1 LGIGDLWNFIIF
13 EPMLNGLIVLYSI
26 LFHNFGLT
34 IVALTII
41 VRLATMPLTLKQLR
55 ATRAMSALQPK
66 LLELQKKYAKDRD
79 KLSQETMGLYREHG
93 VNPMGCLM
101 PMLVQLPIWIALY
114 QSIIRVLAVTPE
126 SLHGLSGHLYSLAI
140 VHQTVPL
147 NEHFLWLNL
156 AQPDRTLLL
165 PLLVGGSMWIQQK
178 MMATPSA
185 DPRQKSMTNMMQ
197 WMMPLMFGF
206 FAIQFPSGLAL
217 YWVVSTVIGIVM
229 QYYMAGWGGL
239 RGLAPAARMPKPVP
253 QPIPVTGEE
262 KRIED
267 AEPGD
272 KRQDSGR
279 GYRARPRAAG
289 RESGAGRSQR
299 STKGKVRPA
308 RHSRRRRS

>member
-1 LGIGDLWNFIIF
+1 LGIGDLWNAIIF
-13 EPMLNGLIVLYSI
+13 EPMLNGLIVLYSV
-26 LFHNFGLT
+26 LFHNFGLS

-41 VRLATMPLTLKQLR
+41 VRLATMPLTLRQLR

-79 KLSQETMGLYREHG
+79 KLSQETMRLYREHG

-101 PMLVQLPIWIALY
+101 PMLIQLPIWIALY
-114 QSIIRVLAVTPE
+114 QAIIRVLAVTPE
-126 SLHGLSGHLYSLAI
+126 SLHGLSGHLYSLAT
-140 VHQTVPL
+140 VHRMVPL

-165 PLLVGGSMWIQQK
+165 PLLVGGSMWVQQK
-178 MMATPSA
+178 MISTRTT
-185 DPRQKSMTNMMQ
+185 DPRQQSMTNMMQ
-197 WMMPLMFGF
+197 WMMPLMFAF

-217 YWVVSTVIGIVM
+217 YWVASTVIGIVM
-229 QYYMAGWGGL
+229 QYFIAGWGGL
-239 RGLAPAARMPKPVP
+239 RAPAAAARMPKPVP

-262 KRIED
+262 ERLED
-267 AEPGD
+267 AEPRD

-279 GYRARPRAAG
+279 GYRASPRAVG

-299 STKGKVRPA
+299 STKRKVRPA
-308 RHSRRRRS
+308 RHRRRRS